1 MNSLYLAKYYYYFRN
16 EFQGEAGHEKLLVG
30 LKKYIENFK
39 ARIKTKKHKNVKKYI
54 YDPSKPQ
61 VIPKHIYQI
70 WHDLKEMPLSVQV
83 SVEVLKKQ
91 NPDFEHHLYD
101 ENMCRQ
107 FIQENFSDK
116 IVKAYDSIQSH
127 AIKAD
132 LARYCII
139 YKKGGIYLDIKYQ
152 CEPGFKLIHLA
163 NDNFYAKELWN
174 GNYLDNAIY
183 NGFLISKPD
192 NEKYKKII
200 DQICYHV
207 EIKYY
212 DKFISGQTG
221 PYLFGRYFNKREMD
235 SIKHTYYED
244 NNRGFVKNIDT
255 GKNILSFYPEYRND
269 QKKNPSQ
276 KYWQDMVRD
285 KDVYE
290 D

>member
-1 MNSLYLAKYYYYFRN
+1 MIPHNICSYS
-16 EFQGEAGHEKLLVG
+16 
-30 LKKYIENFK
+30 KKYIENFK

-139 YKKGGIYLDIKYQ
+139 YK
-152 CEPGFKLIHLA
+152 
-163 NDNFYAKELWN
+163 
-174 GNYLDNAIY
+174 
-183 NGFLISKPD
+183 
-192 NEKYKKII
+192 
-200 DQICYHV
+200 
-207 EIKYY
+207 
-212 DKFISGQTG
+212 
-221 PYLFGRYFNKREMD
+221 
-235 SIKHTYYED
+235 
-244 NNRGFVKNIDT
+244 NN
-255 GKNILSFYPEYRND
+255 
-269 QKKNPSQ
+269 
-276 KYWQDMVRD
+276 
-285 KDVYE
+285 
-290 D
+290 

>member
-1 MNSLYLAKYYYYFRN
+1 MIKYFY
-16 EFQGEAGHEKLLVG
+16 KICLLIAIIGIVAFIG
-30 LKKYIENFK
+30 QKNKENFE
-39 ARIKTKKHKNVKKYI
+39 N
-54 YDPSKPQ
+54 Q
-61 VIPKHIYQI
+61 IPLHIYQT
-70 WHDLKEMPLSVQV
+70 WHTKKLPPKMHECVEKLKMD
-83 SVEVLKKQ
+83 
-91 NPDFEHHLYD
+91 NPEFEHHLYD
-101 ENMCRQ
+101 IEECHN
-107 FIQENFSDK
+107 FIKNNFDK
-116 IVKAYDSIQSH
+116 RVLNAFNKLKPSAF
-127 AIKAD
+127 KAD
-132 LARYCII
+132 LWRYCIL
-139 YKKGGIYLDIKYQ
+139 YKKGGVYLDIKYQ

-235 SIKHTYYED
+235 SIKYTYYED